1 MNLYFKETGIKNQ
14 ETIIF
19 LHGGCL
25 GGWIWDEQVESFHD
39 YHCIVVDLPEHGKS
53 TIFKSFTIKSAAGM
67 VVNLIKNHAHG
78 GKAHLV
84 GISLGAQ
91 IIVQILA
98 THPDVV
104 SHALI
109 TGTLIRSKNQS
120 EELLKLVDY
129 TFKVYEPV
137 KDTRF
142 FLKANMRMYNISK
155 DHFDQLKKSTLLLK
169 ADSLHKILHEN
180 LFFTLP
186 EGLNKADVPVLV
198 MVGEKDYKVIKE
210 SVRDLVNALPNS
222 KSYIVPK
229 GSHVWNM
236 ESPLLFNKV
245 LRSFISEKALPNAI
259 KPLIV
264 Q

>member
-1 MNLYFKETGIKNQ
+1 MNLYFKETGTKNQ

-19 LHGGCL
+19 LHGGGL
-25 GGWIWDEQVESFHD
+25 AGWIWDEQIKSFHD
-39 YHCIVVDLPEHGKS
+39 YHCIVPDLPEHGKS
-53 TIFKSFTIKSAAGM
+53 ANVGPFTIECAAEM
-67 VVNLIKNHAHG
+67 VVDLIKNHNSD

-104 SHALI
+104 NHALI
-109 TGTLIRSKNQS
+109 TGTLIRNMPHR
-120 EELLKLVDY
+120 ETLLKLMDY

-137 KDTRF
+137 KDTKF
-142 FLKANMRMYNISK
+142 FIKANMRMYNISK
-155 DHFDQLKKSTLLLK
+155 DHFDKFKESTLQLKT
-169 ADSLHKILHEN
+169 DSLHRILNEN

-186 EGLNKADVPVLV
+186 EGLKDANSPVLV
-198 MVGEKDYKVIKE
+198 MMGEKDYKVIKE
-210 SVRDLVNALPNS
+210 SARDLVNALPNS

-229 GSHVWNM
+229 RGHVWNM
-236 ESPLLFNKV
+236 ELPSLFNKV
-245 LRSFISEKALPNAI
+245 LRSFITENPLPEDI
-259 KPLIV
+259 KPLKI